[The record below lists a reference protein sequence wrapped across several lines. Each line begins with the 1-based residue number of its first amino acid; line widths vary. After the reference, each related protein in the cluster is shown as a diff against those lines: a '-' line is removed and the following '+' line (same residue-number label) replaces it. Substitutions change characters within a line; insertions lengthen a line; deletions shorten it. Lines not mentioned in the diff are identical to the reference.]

1 MKILLGLKRILPIAM
16 LALWML
22 GAGYTL
28 RAQEPGDTK
37 PETAASK
44 QGAAEQQGAV
54 DENDVYRHS
63 PSVKKIG
70 AMLGMSPETADLTFE
85 WVNFGILAIAL
96 GMVVTKT
103 VPKVLR
109 DRSTTIQKS
118 LVDARTATEQAQVRL
133 HGVEERLS
141 KLDGQ
146 IAAMKVQAE
155 KDAAVEEQKMRAAV
169 EEEQVRSLAAAEQ
182 EIASATLTAQRKLQK
197 YAAELAIEQAAR
209 KLVVTA
215 ETDRLLVQGF
225 ARRLAGEDSTGG
237 QN

>member
-1 MKILLGLKRILPIAM
+1 MGLKRLLPVAM
-16 LALWML
+16 LALWMF
-22 GAGYTL
+22 GASHSL

-70 AMLGMSPETADLTFE
+70 AMLGMSPDVAADVFE
-85 WVNFGILAIAL
+85 WLNFAVLAIAL
-96 GMVVTKT
+96 GLVVTKT
-103 VPKVLR
+103 VPKAFR

-169 EEEQVRSLAAAEQ
+169 EEEKVRILAQAEQ
-182 EIASATLTAQRKLQK
+182 EIASAALTAQRKLQK

>member
-1 MKILLGLKRILPIAM
+1 MGVKRLLPVAM
-16 LALWML
+16 LAMWMFS
-22 GAGYTL
+22 ASHAL

-37 PETAASK
+37 PEAVASK
-44 QGAAEQQGAV
+44 QGTAEPQAAV
-54 DENDVYRHS
+54 DENDAYRHS

-70 AMLGMSPETADLTFE
+70 AMLGMSPETAADVFE
-85 WVNFGILAIAL
+85 WLNFGILAIAL
-96 GMVVTKT
+96 GMVITKT
-103 VPKVLR
+103 VPKVFR

-133 HGVEERLS
+133 HSVEERLS

-169 EEEQVRSLAAAEQ
+169 EEEKVRILAAAEQ

>member
-1 MKILLGLKRILPIAM
+1 VKILIGAKWILPVAV
-16 LALWML
+16 LTLWMF
-22 GAGYTL
+22 GAGHVL

-44 QGAAEQQGAV
+44 QEAAVQQGAV
-54 DENDVYRHS
+54 DENDVYLHS
-63 PSVKKIG
+63 PSVKKFG
-70 AMLGMSPETADLTFE
+70 AMLGMSPEVAADTFE
-85 WVNFGILAIAL
+85 WLNFLVLAIAL
-96 GMVVTKT
+96 GFVVTKT
-103 VPKVLR
+103 VPKAFR
-109 DRSTTIQKS
+109 DRTTTIQKS

-146 IAAMKVQAE
+146 IAALKVQAE

-169 EEEQVRSLAAAEQ
+169 EEEKVRILAAAEQ